1 MKYFWIFFILLLIW
15 MIIGYF
21 LCRKFIC
28 TPPIP
33 IDTCGHWDVD
43 DGSHDI
49 FDIDQ
54 NVHFRRSSFNHLT
67 NDTNVNA
74 AIDQVAN
81 YLKNNNDRFLTITGT
96 YDTLENNSH
105 NLLPNLGLARAD
117 DVKSWLES
125 KQVSS
130 NQLDITSRVSDNCY
144 KGDTLR
150 RGIEFAFTDKIDDS
164 SRLAAIKSRLFG
176 KPMMLYFATGSD
188 NPNITA
194 QHRQDFA
201 DLFYYLDH
209 VPGSKLDV
217 DGHTDNAG
225 NLAANITLSQNRAND
240 VKNYIMTN
248 GGVPLNSMD
257 TNGFGPNQPIAPN
270 DTPQNM
276 AKNRRVEVTLK

>member
-28 TPPIP
+28 APPIP
-33 IDTCGHWDVD
+33 VDTCGDWEVS

-54 NVHFRRSSFNHLT
+54 NVHFRRSNFNHLT
-67 NDTNVNA
+67 RYTDVNA
-74 AIDQVAN
+74 AIDKVAN
-81 YLKNNNDRFLTITGT
+81 YLKNNNDRSLTITGL
-96 YDTLENNSH
+96 YDTLETNTH

-130 NQLDITSRVSDNCY
+130 NQLDITSRISDNCY

-150 RGIEFAFTDKIDDS
+150 RGIELAFSDKKDDS
-164 SRLAAIKSRLFG
+164 SRLAAIKDRLYG

-188 NPNITA
+188 TPNITS